1 MSESEVALDLF
12 LHWLTHAHERSFRVA
27 ERSERGAVATDGA
40 MRLAVEVRSLLP
52 VEDAGWVRRRE
63 QLEAALSEG
72 LPGAYA
78 LWVPLGADLPREEPA
93 LSDFIDLVRK
103 SAVRLGPRERSYVP
117 IPVTLRLRKVSDE
130 GGVVTASGGL
140 NSYWARFT
148 EHVSGTYD
156 LDSRQLHRLPE
167 SEEHLQELLDFI
179 IARSKEMGP
188 GDVLE
193 IETVDAWTVQRLDPS
208 PPPVRLK
215 PDPQEQELP
224 NGCGVTVIG
233 APPGNAEE
241 QGLGVRRNFR
251 RLLAEA
257 APTLRE
263 AGPSTGSGQAL
274 RALVVVGYY
283 ARMEG
288 EGASTAMRGYDPGLY
303 GGIDFVC
310 LAADGLV
317 KPLIQPPA
325 GKR

>member
-1 MSESEVALDLF
+1 MTSETEVALDLF
-12 LHWLTHAHERSFRVA
+12 LHWLTHAHERSFRVV

-72 LPGAYA
+72 LPGRYA
-78 LWVPLGADLPREEPA
+78 LWVPAGADLPREEPA
-93 LSDFIDLVRK
+93 LSEFIDLVRK
-103 SAVRLGPRERSYVP
+103 SAVRLGPRERSYAP
-117 IPVTLRLRKVSDE
+117 IPITLRLRKVSDE

-148 EHVSGTYD
+148 EHVTGTYD
-156 LDSRQLHRLPE
+156 LESRQLHRLPE

-193 IETVDAWTVQRLDPS
+193 IETVDAWTVQRL
-208 PPPVRLK
+208 
-215 PDPQEQELP
+215 EGEY
-224 NGCGVTVIG
+224 GVTAIG